1 MEHISKQGTVK
12 EGYLTEESAREAA
25 LVMKYKYDETFAVY
39 KCSKCGLFHIGRQG
53 GLKMNDGQATL
64 ENREEKEGR
73 PHYRLIYSNTGV
85 GFLNL
90 LNENYLEG
98 YKMDRDTLQFRE
110 VIDPKTGTKVIKRE
124 CYLYDAEALP
134 VETNPVEI
142 EIIEALDMAEGYL
155 IETSTSLADEKNR
168 LLIDTDY
175 DIVNAK
181 RQAHDPPLPAVKTAP
196 EKKAWTESMVSER
209 VKDAQEAKRWKHYVE
224 AMARKGELPQR
235 ESPWE
240 RKAREAEEKAK
251 VEDEKASEVTPEKV
265 QGTPKSLQNEAKEA
279 E

>member
-25 LVMKYKYDETFAVY
+25 LVMKYKYDESFAVY
-39 KCSKCGLFHIGRQG
+39 KCSQCGLFHIGRQG
-53 GLKMNDGQATL
+53 GLKMNDGQSIL
-64 ENREEKEGR
+64 ENREEMEGR

-124 CYLYDAEALP
+124 CYLYDSEALP
-134 VETNPVEI
+134 VETDPMEI
-142 EIIEALDMAEGYL
+142 EIIEALDLAEGYL

-181 RQAHDPPLPAVKTAP
+181 RHEKGLPAVKTAP
-196 EKKAWTESMVSER
+196 DKKAWVETLVSER
-209 VKDAQEAKRWKHYVE
+209 EQDLAEAKRYKKYVE
-224 AMARKGELPQR
+224 AMAKKHQLPVR

-240 RKAREAEEKAK
+240 IKAREAEEQAQI
-251 VEDEKASEVTPEKV
+251 EDEQASEVYVEKI
-265 QGTPKSLQNEAKEA
+265 GTEEAKE
-279 E
+279 EGL